1 ARGGAGDQGGEL
13 RGERRPYGGPAPEA
27 LHHDRRDPVRHDARH
42 PPLDADRL
50 GGAAMSA
57 DCVFC
62 KIRDGQSP
70 AMKVYEDERTLVF
83 MDINPLNAGHCL
95 VTIRNHAATI
105 WDADDAD
112 LEAAITVAKQVALA
126 LREAVKPDGL
136 NVLQANG
143 AAAFQSVPHF
153 HLHLIPRWNNDG
165 KGFDWKTVAGDRG
178 QIMKVSE
185 KLGRVLA
192 GGTA

>member
-1 ARGGAGDQGGEL
+1 
-13 RGERRPYGGPAPEA
+13 
-27 LHHDRRDPVRHDARH
+27 
-42 PPLDADRL
+42 
-50 GGAAMSA
+50 MSA

-62 KIRDGQSP
+62 KIRDGKLP

-95 VTIRNHAATI
+95 VVTKTHAATI
-105 WDADDAD
+105 WEASEAD
-112 LEAAITVAKQVALA
+112 LQAAITVAKKIALA

-136 NVLQANG
+136 NLLQASG

-165 KGFDWKTVAGDRG
+165 KGFDWTLVPGDRA
-178 QIMKVSE
+178 QIVQIGE
-185 KLGRVLA
+185 RVREALA
-192 GGTA
+192 AAS